1 MWPYHHPSITT
12 IGLVSAQLNPLHQY
26 NSTNVHPVIRLGMMI
41 TSGGGVKFPDSVIM
55 FKQKAPRMR
64 HYVVQLISVR
74 RDNDSI

>member
-1 MWPYHHPSITT
+1 
-12 IGLVSAQLNPLHQY
+12 
-26 NSTNVHPVIRLGMMI
+26 MMI